1 MRLIEGKMRSI
12 TFTDS
17 TVKKLGRLFASICL
31 YTVIF
36 SVFFSFFSSEGLHA
50 LPRRIKINSVKSL
63 TYILSAVEKK
73 NGKKA
78 RYVTLKLQIYLE
90 DIYISQ
96 GTSVIFKPKSL
107 SLAIRNLLQEGKSKA
122 LIAKEILQRY
132 KNGEFHD

>member
-1 MRLIEGKMRSI
+1 MRSI
-12 TFTDS
+12 AFTDS
-17 TVKKLGRLFASICL
+17 TVKKSGRLFFSICL
-31 YTVIF
+31 FTIILSIF
-36 SVFFSFFSSEGLHA
+36 FAFFPGSELHA

-73 NGKKA
+73 NGEKA

-96 GTSVIFKPKSL
+96 GTSIIFKPKLL
-107 SLAIRNLLQEGKSKA
+107 SLAIRNLLQEGKSKK

>member
-1 MRLIEGKMRSI
+1 MRVIK
-12 TFTDS
+12 FTGS
-17 TVKKLGRLFASICL
+17 TVKKPGRLFSSICL

-36 SVFFSFFSSEGLHA
+36 SVLFLFFSSNELNA
-50 LPRRIKINSVKSL
+50 LPRKIKINSVKSL
-63 TYILSAVEKK
+63 TYILSTVEKK
-73 NGKKA
+73 NGKRA

-96 GTSVIFKPKSL
+96 GTSVLLKPKSL
-107 SLAIRNLLQEGKSKA
+107 SLAIRNLLQEGKSKT

>member
-1 MRLIEGKMRSI
+1 MSVIK
-12 TFTDS
+12 FTIS
-17 TVKKLGRLFASICL
+17 SLKKHGRLFFSICL

-36 SVFFSFFSSEGLHA
+36 SMFFSFFSSNGLNA
-50 LPRRIKINSVKSL
+50 LPRKIKINSVKSL
-63 TYILSAVEKK
+63 TYILSTVEKK

-107 SLAIRNLLQEGKSKA
+107 SLAIKNLLQEGKSKK